1 MYAPQGH
8 FLPGSGHIPT
18 QSMGTRTSMAEKFKV
33 KQRTKL
39 LEFLF
44 TSLEGWPKK
53 KVKQRLQGSSVAVN
67 GEVTTKHDFILNID
81 DVVEVGVV
89 KRAGTSVQTTNK
101 LEIIYQD
108 KDLIAINKPAG
119 LLSVGT
125 TQENKQHALAILRN
139 QLSRGKN
146 SVKLW
151 PVHRLDRDTSGILL
165 FATSKEMREAVM
177 ANWSKSEKVYL
188 AIAEG
193 TPEENKGTIDQPLR
207 LDEKEYR
214 MHVGKHSD
222 AKNAITHYEVKQT
235 AANRSLLEV
244 SIETGRQ
251 HQIRAHMAWLGHS
264 IIGDERYGKK
274 PFNKNGG
281 RMGLHS
287 MKLSIMHPKTKKPL
301 RFEVDAP
308 RDFYRLLD

>member
-1 MYAPQGH
+1 
-8 FLPGSGHIPT
+8 
-18 QSMGTRTSMAEKFKV
+18 MAQQYKV
-33 KQRTKL
+33 KQRGKL

-44 TSLEGWPKK
+44 AHLNGWSKK
-53 KVKQRLQGSSVAVN
+53 TIKQRLQGSSVAVN
-67 GEVTTKHDFILNID
+67 GQVTTKHDFILNVD

-89 KRAGTSVQTTNK
+89 QKAGISAQTTTR

-125 TQENKQHALAILRN
+125 TQENKQHALALLRN

-177 ANWSKSEKVYL
+177 ANWGKSEKIYL
-188 AIAEG
+188 AVVEG
-193 TPEENKGTIDQPLR
+193 TPRENKGTIDQPLR

-214 MHVGKHSD
+214 MHVGAHKD
-222 AKNAITHYEVKQT
+222 AKPAITHYEVKE
-235 AANRSLLEV
+235 NKEKRSLLEV

-274 PFNKNGG
+274 PFNKNGE

-287 MKLSIMHPKTKKPL
+287 VRLSIIHPKTKKLL

-308 RDFYRLLD
+308 RDFYALLK

>member
-1 MYAPQGH
+1 
-8 FLPGSGHIPT
+8 
-18 QSMGTRTSMAEKFKV
+18 MAEKFKV
-33 KQRTKL
+33 KERGKL
-39 LEFLF
+39 LDFLF
-44 TSLEGWPKK
+44 SNLNGWSKK

-67 GEVTTKHDFILNID
+67 GEVTTKHDFILNVD

-89 KRAGTSVQTTNK
+89 QRAETSAQTTNR

-177 ANWSKSEKVYL
+177 ANWGKSEKVYL
-188 AIAEG
+188 AIVEG
-193 TPEENKGTIDQPLR
+193 SPKETKGTIDQPLR
-207 LDEKEYR
+207 LNDKEYR
-214 MHVGKHSD
+214 MHVGKHPD
-222 AKNAITHYEVKQT
+222 AKSAITHYEVKQT

-264 IIGDERYGKK
+264 IIGDERYGTK
-274 PFNKNGG
+274 GG

-287 MKLSIMHPKTKKPL
+287 KKLSIVHPKTKKPL

-308 RDFYRLLD
+308 RDFYGLLD

>member
-1 MYAPQGH
+1 
-8 FLPGSGHIPT
+8 
-18 QSMGTRTSMAEKFKV
+18 MAQQYKV
-33 KQRTKL
+33 KERGQL

-44 TSLEGWPKK
+44 LTLKDWSKK

-67 GEVTTKHDFILNID
+67 GKVTTQHNFILNVD

-89 KRAGTSVQTTNK
+89 QKSGSSISVSQK
-101 LEIIYQD
+101 LEIVYQD
-108 KDLIAINKPAG
+108 RDLIAINKPAG

-125 TQENKQHALAILRN
+125 THENKQHALSMLRQ

-177 ANWSKSEKVYL
+177 ENWGKFEKVYL
-188 AIAEG
+188 AIVEG
-193 TPEENKGTIDQPLR
+193 TPKENSGTINQPLR

-214 MHVGKHSD
+214 MHVGEHPH
-222 AKNAITHYEVKQT
+222 AKSAITHYKVKESST
-235 AANRSLLEV
+235 HRSLIEV
-244 SIETGRQ
+244 RIETGRQ
-251 HQIRAHMAWLGHS
+251 HQIRAHLAWLGHS
-264 IIGDERYGKK
+264 VIADERYGKK
-274 PFNKNGG
+274 PSHKNSE

-287 MKLSIMHPKTKKPL
+287 MQLSIVHPKTKKL
-301 RFEVDAP
+301 LNFEVDAP
-308 RDFYRLLD
+308 RDFYELMRD